1 METYRLSSYAINVPL
16 KRDNKK
22 ELFIH
27 GYSGA
32 IDIIDSAIPQFL
44 IENRNV
50 LTLENFPFSNKTWS
64 TLLRRGYI
72 TSKTKDEEHLYV
84 KKMGDLIH
92 QRDKAMHRSFGF
104 VVSYDCNFRCPYCYE
119 AKISEH
125 GKCWEK
131 TTFTKEQVDKVYS
144 LIDSMSINKEWQ
156 NRKILLYGGEPFLKE
171 NKAIVD
177 YIVKKGCEIGCSFYA
192 ISNGY
197 DLEEYKDLLGVG
209 KIERIQITVD
219 GWKPYHN
226 KTRIHKDGHDTFDKI
241 ISNISLALK
250 RGVYISVRMNTEGKS
265 FDSYNRLKE
274 HFTEMGFYEF
284 KNFSFYTALI
294 VDYQKEN
301 KSEAARQ
308 LHYMTRE
315 EFCKK
320 NEKMDFKDN
329 FEDWG
334 LTKRLGNSIKNRRCI
349 PLTST
354 PCSAYVGTY
363 IFDPKGNIYTCWESI
378 GKEDAIVGNYS
389 KDEIEW
395 SPMLSKWHSRNSG
408 KLEKC
413 SRCKYVFLCKGG
425 CVVHALKKGGNF
437 KSSECNNYPLMF
449 KIAANRAYEQ
459 YVAEI
464 K

>member
-16 KRDNKK
+16 KRDNMK

-32 IDIIDSAIPQFL
+32 IDIIDSAIPKFL
-44 IENRNV
+44 IKNRNL
-50 LTLENFPFSNKTWS
+50 LTLQSFPFSKDTWYR
-64 TLLRRGYI
+64 LLKRGYI
-72 TSKTKDEEHLYV
+72 TSKTKNEELLYV
-84 KKMGDLIH
+84 EKMGNLIH
-92 QRDKAMHRSFGF
+92 QRDKALHRSFGF

-125 GKCWEK
+125 GNSWERS
-131 TTFTKEQVDKVYS
+131 TFTKKQVDKVYS
-144 LIDSMSINKEWQ
+144 IIESMSINKQRE
-156 NRKILLYGGEPFLKE
+156 NKKILLYGGEPLLKE
-171 NKAIVD
+171 NKAIVE
-177 YIVKKGCEIGCSFYA
+177 YIVKKGIKIGCSFYA

-197 DLEEYKDLLGVG
+197 DLEEYKDLLEPG

-219 GWKPYHN
+219 GWKPCHN
-226 KTRIHKDGHDTFDKI
+226 KSRVHKDGHNTFDKI

-250 RGVYISVRMNTEGKS
+250 RGVYISVRMNTERNN
-265 FDSYNRLKE
+265 FDSCKRLKE
-274 HFTEMGFYEF
+274 HFTEMGFYKF

-294 VDYQKEN
+294 VDYQKDDKN
-301 KSEAARQ
+301 EAARQ
-308 LHYMTRE
+308 LQYMTRE

-320 NEKMDFKDN
+320 NEEMDLKNN

-334 LTKRLGNSIKNRRCI
+334 LTKRLGNSIKDGRCI
-349 PLTST
+349 PLSST

-363 IFDPKGNIYTCWESI
+363 IFDPKDNIYTCWESI

-395 SPMLSKWHSRNSG
+395 SPMLTKWHSRNSG

-413 SRCKYVFLCKGG
+413 SKCKYVFLCKGG
-425 CVVHALKKGGNF
+425 CVVHALKKGGDF
-437 KSSECNNYPLMF
+437 MSSECNNYSLMF
-449 KIAANRAYEQ
+449 KIAANRAYEK
-459 YVAEI
+459 YAADI